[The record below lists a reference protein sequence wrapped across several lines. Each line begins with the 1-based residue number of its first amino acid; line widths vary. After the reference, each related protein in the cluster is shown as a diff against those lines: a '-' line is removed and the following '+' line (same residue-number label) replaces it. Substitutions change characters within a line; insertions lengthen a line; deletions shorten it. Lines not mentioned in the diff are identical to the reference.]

1 MPLGE
6 ILAQQAVGVFVG
18 AALPGA
24 PGITKID
31 VHVDGQGK
39 TPVVGKLLA
48 AVPGERLIEL
58 AGQFAGLFD
67 QRRNDAG
74 GILVGDFDQHHVARL
89 ALDERRNVAV
99 TRSGNEVSRPMSGDS
114 AILDRRRSLA
124 DRYRVRQLTKPVTLQ
139 ARMARAADRALGP
152 QMLEK
157 LFLQNTPGL
166 DIQAFVDRLM

>member
-1 MPLGE
+1 
-6 ILAQQAVGVFVG
+6 
-18 AALPGA
+18 
-24 PGITKID
+24 
-31 VHVDGQGK
+31 
-39 TPVVGKLLA
+39 
-48 AVPGERLIEL
+48 
-58 AGQFAGLFD
+58 
-67 QRRNDAG
+67 
-74 GILVGDFDQHHVARL
+74 
-89 ALDERRNVAV
+89 
-99 TRSGNEVSRPMSGDS
+99 MSGDG